1 MNVEKKDSK
10 KRFSYVKVFLMLF
23 LAYAAFQTIRYV
35 AQSNEEKPKPE
46 SAIRQVEN
54 VNKLAF
60 CGNELLD
67 RRDVYERIGYEVS
80 QMANTGFLS
89 PDLLQRIERYQTPI
103 CSVLK
108 AYNVPED
115 VFYIAVIES
124 RLTNAVSPAGARGFF
139 QIMPITAFHYGQS
152 VSNLDDP
159 IKSARLA
166 AFLLSECHKHYCS
179 WPKALAA
186 YNAGIYGAS
195 KGLEGK
201 STYWDAKFQSETDRY
216 VAKIIAVKI
225 AHEIFL
231 KSAIEPQTQI
241 HQ

>member
-1 MNVEKKDSK
+1 MKSIKKDSK
-10 KRFSYVKVFLMLF
+10 KRFSYITAFLL
-23 LAYAAFQTIRYV
+23 LTVAYIAFQAIRYV
-35 AQSNEEKPKPE
+35 AQRNKERPQIE
-46 SAIRQVEN
+46 SAIRQVDN
-54 VNKLAF
+54 INKIAF

-80 QMANTGFLS
+80 QIANTGFLS
-89 PDLLQRIERYQTPI
+89 PDLLQKIEKYQTPI
-103 CSVLK
+103 CSVLR

-115 VFYIAVIES
+115 AFYIAVIES
-124 RLTNAVSPAGARGFF
+124 RLTNAISPKGARGFF
-139 QIMPITAFHYGQS
+139 QIMPITALHYGQS
-152 VSNLDDP
+152 SANLDDP
-159 IKSARLA
+159 IKSAQLA
-166 AFLLSECHKHYCS
+166 AFLLSECYKHYCS

-195 KGLEGK
+195 KKLEGK

-231 KSAIEPQTQI
+231 KSAIEPQTKTTY
-241 HQ
+241 